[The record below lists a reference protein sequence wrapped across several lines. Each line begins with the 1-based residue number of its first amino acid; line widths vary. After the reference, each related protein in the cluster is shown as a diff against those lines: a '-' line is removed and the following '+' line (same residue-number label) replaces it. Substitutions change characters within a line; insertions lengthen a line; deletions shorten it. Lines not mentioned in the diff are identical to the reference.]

1 MSKSKKTN
9 PSSKKVQQEDI
20 KEFKNPSETWWG
32 KTIIWVLLIG
42 FVGLIFV
49 GAIFGLINAVK

>member
-1 MSKSKKTN
+1 MSKSKKTK

-20 KEFKNPSETWWG
+20 KEFKSPSETWWG

-49 GAIFGLINAVK
+49 GAFWGLIDAFK